1 MSAAQASA
9 AESESL
15 GPGVARVVQ
24 SLIDYTRWPDPRDP
38 VRLCTVGPAMHATW
52 LDGLKLAN
60 GRTAERRSIAP
71 GGASRASCDVVY
83 IGALPAVDQRE
94 LTSRLAG
101 SEIMTIAEADP
112 LCRSQAMFCLIEA
125 GNVVNFRLNVEAVA
139 RSGLRVDPR
148 VLRLAVG
155 QP

>member
-1 MSAAQASA
+1 MSRRRLVPTSPPTSTATIPTPTAERLAAN
-9 AESESL
+9 
-15 GPGVARVVQ
+15 
-24 SLIDYTRWPDPRDP
+24 
-38 VRLCTVGPAMHATW
+38 
-52 LDGLKLAN
+52 GLKLAN

-71 GGASRASCDVVY
+71 GGANRASCDVVY
-83 IGALPAVDQRE
+83 IGALPAADQRE